1 MESVRDFHVGSA
13 ASKAETHFVINLKK
27 WRCAFEDFLRI
38 NINILVFEYPNKKGT
53 DSNGTKAVRHPALL
67 QFKYIDLELFYARW
81 VWVLTILIICQKKH
95 KINADFFCTYICRR
109 KKERENEPSLYA
121 VHSSAIYVCLT
132 VMHYPESNFA
142 EPWNVIVL
150 SWRVEAENNPI
161 CACTPVN
168 CLSLKEP
175 NS

>member
-67 QFKYIDLELFYARW
+67 QFKYIDLELFYTRW
-81 VWVLTILIICQKKH
+81 VWVDFVLIILIICQKSIKSTQ
-95 KINADFFCTYICRR
+95 IFFYAYTCRR

-121 VHSSAIYVCLT
+121 VHTRMQCL
-132 VMHYPESNFA
+132 Y
-142 EPWNVIVL
+142 
-150 SWRVEAENNPI
+150 I
-161 CACTPVN
+161 CLFN
-168 CLSLKEP
+168 CYA
-175 NS
+175 